1 MQGTM
6 AQSFRYCF
14 RRIYISLDPAINK
27 NPWSPEEDEILYSA
41 QRQMGNSWSD
51 IAKLLPGRTDN
62 CIKNHW
68 YSVMRKNARQL
79 NLCSKVGKRRDSNG
93 KSKGRKPAASLA
105 RIILFNLL
113 IF

>member
-1 MQGTM
+1 
-6 AQSFRYCF
+6 
-14 RRIYISLDPAINK
+14 
-27 NPWSPEEDEILYSA
+27 
-41 QRQMGNSWSD
+41 MGNSWSD

-105 RIILFNLL
+105 RIIYTLSLY
-113 IF
+113 IYRITEVHDSCKIMC